1 MATNRSKS
9 VTSHHADAPQLLGGT
24 AIKPI
29 ERHGWERIR
38 YFIHNP
44 DTGAFCSRTPKSWF
58 LIFLFYVIYYSCLAG
73 FWYGM
78 LQIFFLTLNDETP
91 KWMKEES
98 IIGINP
104 GMGVRPRQADA
115 RIDSSMYLFRANWNG
130 EKTTDLEQD
139 TDAGFAARMSDFLD
153 RTLTEGQKNA
163 VVCNDTEL
171 NKPRE
176 KNQPPCRFETSS
188 FGSCATFP
196 YGYSQDAG
204 LKPCVIVKL
213 NKIMGLVPEPY
224 LPEDADSEVLK
235 PVPDNIKA
243 LIRDPAEPRR
253 VYIECH
259 GENAADEEALS
270 DVQYFPKHQGVP
282 MGFFP
287 HQVRTNLVSPA
298 IAIQFADVPRGQLIH
313 IECKAWFKGVVH
325 ERKERMGLVHFELLV
340 DHAKSN

>member
-29 ERHGWERIR
+29 ERHGWEKIR
-38 YFIHNP
+38 YFLHNP
-44 DTGAFCSRTPKSWF
+44 ETGAFLSRTPKSWF
-58 LIFLFYVIYYSCLAG
+58 LIFLFYCIYYSCLAG

-78 LQIFFLTLNDETP
+78 LQIFFLTLNDDTP

-115 RIDSSMYLFRANWNG
+115 RIDSSMYYFQGNWNG

-139 TDAGFAARMSDFLD
+139 SDAGFAARMEDFLNK
-153 RTLTEGQKNA
+153 TLVEGQKDA
-163 VVCNDTEL
+163 SLCDATEL

-176 KNQPPCRFETSS
+176 KNQPPCKFEVSQ
-188 FGSCATFP
+188 FGQCGNFP
-196 YGYSQDAG
+196 YGYSKDSG
-204 LKPCVIVKL
+204 IKPCVIVKL
-213 NKIMGLVPEPY
+213 NKIFGLVPEPY
-224 LPEDADSEVLK
+224 QPEDAEGLND
-235 PVPDNIKA
+235 VPDKIKR
-243 LIRDPAEPRR
+243 LIKDINEPRR

-270 DVQYFPKHQGVP
+270 DIKYFPDHQGVP
-282 MGFFP
+282 MGYFP
-287 HQVRTNLVSPA
+287 HQVKTNLVSPA
-298 IAIQFADVPRGQLIH
+298 VAVQFTDVPRGQLVH
-313 IECKAWFKGVVH
+313 VECKAWFKGVVH

-340 DHAKSN
+340 NH

>member
-1 MATNRSKS
+1 MATARKS
-9 VTSHHADAPQLLGGT
+9 VTAHHADVPQLLGGT
-24 AIKPI
+24 AIKPV
-29 ERHGWERIR
+29 ERHGWERVR

-115 RIDSSMYLFRANWNG
+115 RIDSSMYYFKGNWNG
-130 EKTTDLEQD
+130 EKTLDLEQD
-139 TDAGFAARMSDFLD
+139 SDAGFAARMSDFLD
-153 RTLTEGQKNA
+153 RTLVEGQKGA
-163 VVCNDTEL
+163 VECSADEL

-176 KNQPPCRFETSS
+176 KAQAPCKFDASA
-188 FGSCATFP
+188 FGACGQFP
-196 YGYSQDAG
+196 YGYSKDSG
-204 LKPCVIVKL
+204 MKPCVIVKL
-213 NKIMGLVPEPY
+213 NKIFGLVPEPY
-224 LPEDADSEVLK
+224 AADEKDLPAEIPQA
-235 PVPDNIKA
+235 IKDRI
-243 LIRDPAEPRR
+243 LDVNEPRR

-259 GENAADEEALS
+259 GENAADEEAIS
-270 DVQYFPKHQGVP
+270 SITYYPAHQGVP
-282 MGFFP
+282 MGYFP
-287 HQVRTNLVSPA
+287 HQVKTNLVSPA
-298 IAIQFADVPRGQLIH
+298 VAVQFADVPKGQLLH
-313 IECKAWFKGVVH
+313 VECKAWFKGVVH

-340 DHAKSN
+340 DH